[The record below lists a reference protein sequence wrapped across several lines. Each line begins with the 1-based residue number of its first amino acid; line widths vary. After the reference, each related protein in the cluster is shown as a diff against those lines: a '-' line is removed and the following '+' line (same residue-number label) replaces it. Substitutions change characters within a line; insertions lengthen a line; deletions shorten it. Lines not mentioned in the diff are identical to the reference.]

1 MYHLSQAMLNRLTD
15 SHLKLLA
22 AQGAIENPEHF
33 DKTSLSQALYSAQ
46 ERPTPSLTW
55 ENLHDW
61 LLARETETNDPSIHD
76 IRQRVKAFLN

>member
-22 AQGAIENPEHF
+22 AQGAIENPERF
-33 DKTSLSQALYSAQ
+33 DKTSLSQALYNAQ
-46 ERPTPSLTW
+46 ERSNPSLTW

-61 LLARETETNDPSIHD
+61 LLAREDETGDASIRD
-76 IRQRVKAFLN
+76 IRQRVKAFLS